1 MKMTTSYTVYTHST
15 APLLIMLSDSASS
28 VQYSA
33 FGLGYPALSSRSNQA
48 LYSVLHRAGMKGFG
62 ELKP

>member
-1 MKMTTSYTVYTHST
+1 MQAQAQ
-15 APLLIMLSDSASS
+15 APLPIMLSDSASS

-33 FGLGYPALSSRSNQA
+33 FSLGYPVISRSNQA
-48 LYSVLHRAGMKGFG
+48 FSSVLHRARMKGFE